1 MRVLVVGSENGDT
14 FYEIA
19 SDFQLGFICIKLLR
33 ERLQENYYFDN
44 SETPE
49 LPDVAE
55 ELVETLPSPKLVE
68 MYKQK
73 WRHYH
78 CTVESIEA
86 EGTFMSRLRN
96 LLDSPAPL
104 AEKANEALGLLQEN
118 QSDEDSIYFANL
130 QNPCWVGSGIIR
142 QVPSTLPDGPYR
154 VVSVQHNRVVFPG
167 DLVRIVRIEHGYN
180 KTTYVW
186 KGGNRWRIHETGI
199 TNLEVLPPQNDA
211 QENRRNPTT

>member
-19 SDFQLGFICIKLLR
+19 SDFQLGFICVKILR
-33 ERLQENYYFDN
+33 ERLAENYYYDN
-44 SETPE
+44 SETLE

-68 MYKQK
+68 QYRQK

-78 CTVESIEA
+78 CTVESMEA
-86 EGTFMSRLRN
+86 EGTFLSRLHN

-104 AEKANEALGLLQEN
+104 ESKANEALGLLQEN

-130 QNPCWVGSGIIR
+130 QNPCWIGSGIIR
-142 QVPSTLPDGPYR
+142 QVPSTLPDGHYR
-154 VVSVQHNRVVFPG
+154 VVKVQHNRVVFPG
-167 DLVRIVRIEHGYN
+167 DLVRIEHGHN
-180 KTTYVW
+180 KSTYVW
-186 KGGNRWRIHETGI
+186 KGENRWRIHETGI
-199 TNLEVLPPQNDA
+199 IDLEVLPPQNNA
-211 QENRRNPTT
+211 QETRRTTAA